1 MNIFGILS
9 MIGGLA
15 LFLYG
20 MDAMGAGLSKL
31 SGGRMERLLEKLTS
45 KRIMAV
51 LLGAGVTAV
60 IQSSSATTVMVVG
73 FVNSGI
79 MKLNQAVGIIM
90 GANIGTTI
98 TSWLLSL
105 TGIQGSSFVLQMLKP
120 SSFSPILA
128 VIGVGLIMF
137 TKNEKKK
144 DIGSIFIGFA
154 ILMYGMEAMSGA
166 VAPLADNEKFTGIL
180 TMFSNPLL
188 GLLAGTILTA
198 VIQSSSASVGILQAL
213 CATGAVNFSTALPII
228 MGQNIG
234 TCITAIISSIGTSKN
249 AKRTAAVHLFF
260 NIIGT
265 IIFMVV
271 FYTLNVFVHFQF
283 LNTAASPAGI
293 AVIHSLFNIGAT
305 ILLFPFANL
314 LEKMA
319 ILVIPDK
326 ESEMEEME
334 EEKINPDLARL
345 DERFL
350 DKPGFAMEECRSV
363 AINMARKSQKAM
375 NLAIDLLGEYS
386 GKTADRVE
394 KLENQIDQYEDALGT
409 YLVKLSGR
417 ELSIKDSRVLSVLL
431 HCIGDFERI
440 SDHAVNI
447 RDAAVEMHKKDL
459 EFSEKA
465 KQELRVFSNAIRDI
479 LDRAVM
485 AFETGDVELAKEV
498 EPLEQVVDALNK
510 EEKQRHINRLRTG
523 TCTIE
528 LGFILSDIST
538 NFERAADHCSNIA
551 VCLLQVDE
559 GGFDTHEYLDILKEE
574 NSEEFQHEYM
584 ELSERYALPESKH
597 AGKKEKIVKTE
608 KAEKTEERKDS
619 GK

>member
-260 NIIGT
+260 NITGT

-271 FYTLNVFVHFQF
+271 FYTLNVFIHFQF

-319 ILVIPDK
+319 IFVIPDK

-386 GKTADRVE
+386 DKTADRVE

-417 ELSIKDSRVLSVLL
+417 ELSIKDSRILSVLL

-459 EFSEKA
+459 KFSEKA

-584 ELSERYALPESKH
+584 ELNERYALPESKH
-597 AGKKEKIVKTE
+597 TGKKEKIAKTE
-608 KAEKTEERKDS
+608 KMEARKDS

>member
-180 TMFSNPLL
+180 TTFSNPLL

-260 NIIGT
+260 NITGT

-319 ILVIPDK
+319 IFVIPDK

-334 EEKINPDLARL
+334 EEKINPDLSRL

-386 GKTADRVE
+386 DKTADRVE

-459 EFSEKA
+459 KFSEKA

-597 AGKKEKIVKTE
+597 TGKKEKIAKTE
-608 KAEKTEERKDS
+608 KMEARKDS

>member
-105 TGIQGSSFVLQMLKP
+105 TGIQGSSVVLQMLKP

-260 NIIGT
+260 NITGT

-271 FYTLNVFVHFQF
+271 FYTLNVFIHFQF

-319 ILVIPDK
+319 IFVIPDK

-386 GKTADRVE
+386 DKTADRVE

-417 ELSIKDSRVLSVLL
+417 ELSIKDSRILSVLL

-459 EFSEKA
+459 KFSEKA

-597 AGKKEKIVKTE
+597 TGKKEKIAKTE
-608 KAEKTEERKDS
+608 KMEARKDS

>member
-60 IQSSSATTVMVVG
+60 LQSSSATTVMVVG

-260 NIIGT
+260 NITGT

-271 FYTLNVFVHFQF
+271 FYTLNVFIHFQF

-319 ILVIPDK
+319 IFVIPDK

-386 GKTADRVE
+386 DKTADRVE

-417 ELSIKDSRVLSVLL
+417 ELSIKYSRVLSVLL

-459 EFSEKA
+459 KFSEKA

-597 AGKKEKIVKTE
+597 TGKKEKIAKTE
-608 KAEKTEERKDS
+608 KMEARKDS

>member
-260 NIIGT
+260 NITGT

-319 ILVIPDK
+319 IFVIPDK

-386 GKTADRVE
+386 DKTADRVE

-459 EFSEKA
+459 KFSEKA

-485 AFETGDVELAKEV
+485 AFETGDEELAKEV

-597 AGKKEKIVKTE
+597 AGKKEKIAKTE
-608 KAEKTEERKDS
+608 KMEARKDS

>member
-20 MDAMGAGLSKL
+20 MDAMGVGLSKL

-260 NIIGT
+260 NITGT

-319 ILVIPDK
+319 IFVIPDK

-386 GKTADRVE
+386 DKTADRVE

-459 EFSEKA
+459 KFSEKA

-485 AFETGDVELAKEV
+485 AFETGDVELAREV

-597 AGKKEKIVKTE
+597 TGKKEKIAKTE
-608 KAEKTEERKDS
+608 KMEARKDS

>member
-180 TMFSNPLL
+180 TTFSNPLL

-260 NIIGT
+260 NITGT

-319 ILVIPDK
+319 IFVIPDK

-386 GKTADRVE
+386 DKTADRVE

-459 EFSEKA
+459 KFSEKA

-479 LDRAVM
+479 LDRAEM

-597 AGKKEKIVKTE
+597 TGKKEKIAKTE
-608 KAEKTEERKDS
+608 KMEARKDS

>member
-260 NIIGT
+260 NITGT

-283 LNTAASPAGI
+283 LNTAASSAGI

-350 DKPGFAMEECRSV
+350 DKPGFAMEECHSV

-386 GKTADRVE
+386 DRTADRVE

-459 EFSEKA
+459 KFSEKA

-597 AGKKEKIVKTE
+597 TGKKEKIAKTE
-608 KAEKTEERKDS
+608 KMEARKDS

>member
-180 TMFSNPLL
+180 TMFFNPLL

-319 ILVIPDK
+319 IFVIPDK

-386 GKTADRVE
+386 DKTADRVE

-459 EFSEKA
+459 KFSEKA

-597 AGKKEKIVKTE
+597 TGKKEKIAKTE
-608 KAEKTEERKDS
+608 KMEARKDS

>member
-180 TMFSNPLL
+180 TTFSNPLL

-260 NIIGT
+260 NITGT

-314 LEKMA
+314 LEKIA
-319 ILVIPDK
+319 IFVIPDK

-350 DKPGFAMEECRSV
+350 EKPGFAMEECRSV

-386 GKTADRVE
+386 DKTADRVE

-459 EFSEKA
+459 KFSEKA

-597 AGKKEKIVKTE
+597 TGKKEKIAKTE
-608 KAEKTEERKDS
+608 KMEARKDS

>member
-260 NIIGT
+260 NITGT

-319 ILVIPDK
+319 IFVIPDK

-350 DKPGFAMEECRSV
+350 DKPGFAMEECHSV

-386 GKTADRVE
+386 DKTADRVE

-459 EFSEKA
+459 KFSEKA
-465 KQELRVFSNAIRDI
+465 KQELRVFSNAIQDI

-597 AGKKEKIVKTE
+597 TGKKEKIAKKE
-608 KAEKTEERKDS
+608 KMEARKDS